1 MEEENT
7 GTVVKVGSSSLY
19 CPDTYQ
25 PYLESFSRI
34 ANQLSQIKNGVL
46 VSSGAYLAGKRL
58 DGEENDTGYLTSL
71 GWKQLLD
78 QWESAFGKAMPSVLA
93 EEIHFHQA
101 VSGNGDYEPARFQHI
116 VKTFQKAWSKQKTLI
131 TNQNDPVSKVG
142 LAPKILDFK
151 EGKPSFHGDNDLY
164 AAEITRALLKQ
175 KTLKCVNFIILSG
188 ELNGITD
195 ESGQT
200 IPEVS
205 VRTIKEMMKNP
216 GTASREGAN
225 GFKTKGT
232 ALLRA
237 HEAGAEAY
245 LGSSQ
250 SKSCILEA
258 AGIETQKQ
266 VTKVVDNLTEV

>member
-1 MEEENT
+1 MEKERI

-19 CPDTYQ
+19 CPETYQ
-25 PYLESFSRI
+25 PYLESFGRM
-34 ANQLSQIKNGVL
+34 AAQLRQVGNSSLI
-46 VSSGAYLAGKRL
+46 SSGAYLAGKKL
-58 DGEENDTGYLTSL
+58 DPEENDTGYLTSI

-78 QWESAFGKAMPSVLA
+78 QWESAFGEPMPSVLA

-101 VSGNGDYEPARFQHI
+101 VSDNGDYQPARFQHI
-116 VKTFQKAWSKQKTLI
+116 VKTFVKAWEKKKTLI

-142 LAPKILDFK
+142 LAPEILDFE
-151 EGKPSFHGDNDLY
+151 EGLPSFHGDNDLY
-164 AAEITRALLKQ
+164 ASEITRALLKQ
-175 KTLKCVNFIILSG
+175 KTLDRVNFIILSG
-188 ELNGITD
+188 GLNGITD
-195 ESGQT
+195 EQGKT

-205 VRTIKEMMKNP
+205 VRTINEMMQNP
-216 GTASREGAN
+216 GAASREGAN
-225 GFKTKGT
+225 GFRTKGT

-258 AGIETQKQ
+258 AGLKTQTQ
-266 VTKVVDNLTEV
+266 VTKVISNLTEV

>member
-1 MEEENT
+1 METESI

-19 CPDTYQ
+19 CPETYQ
-25 PYLESFSRI
+25 PNLESFGRI
-34 ANQLSQIKNGVL
+34 ANQLRQVDNGTL
-46 VSSGAYLAGKRL
+46 ISSGAYLAGKKL
-58 DGEENDTGYLTSL
+58 DPEEQDTGYLTSI

-78 QWESAFGKAMPSVLA
+78 QWESAFGEAMPSVLA

-101 VSGNGDYEPARFQHI
+101 AAQNGDYEPARFQHI
-116 VKTFQKAWSKQKTLI
+116 VKTFQKAWQKKKPLI
-131 TNQNDPVSKVG
+131 TNQNDPVSKIG
-142 LAPKILDFK
+142 LAPEILDFE

-175 KTLKCVNFIILSG
+175 NTLDRVNFIILSG
-188 ELNGITD
+188 GLNGIID
-195 ESGQT
+195 KDGLT

-205 VRTIKEMMKNP
+205 ANTIKDMMDEP
-216 GTASREGAN
+216 SMVSREGAN
-225 GFKTKGT
+225 GFRTKGT

-250 SKSCILEA
+250 SKTSILEA
-258 AGIETQKQ
+258 AKIMTQAN
-266 VTKVVDNLTEV
+266 VTKVVSNITEI